1 MQNWIFRLKTYII
14 INVFGWS
21 FAMFQNVVVVS
32 VIDHKN
38 SPGFEQTVKVGN
50 SSSLILLISTKRAK
64 SPAFLFGIPVTFS
77 FKNSLDKVGKILKGS
92 MDLISSPSPL
102 RKIQIMGGKVCLRC
116 EVVAKHCWALSTN
129 FLFSKIC

>member
-1 MQNWIFRLKTYII
+1 
-14 INVFGWS
+14 
-21 FAMFQNVVVVS
+21 MFQNVVVVS

-92 MDLISSPSPL
+92 MDLISSPSPSK
-102 RKIQIMGGKVCLRC
+102 KIQIIGGKVCLRRKGKTLLGQQTFC
-116 EVVAKHCWALSTN
+116 FTPQAN
-129 FLFSKIC
+129 FPAHNLDLH